1 MAPRPLQLQ
10 AGEGDGL
17 ITPEDRDAIVSTVQR
32 AYCQMDAESNFSY
45 VLHPDGHL
53 LRFELA
59 EQFLKRHL

>member
-1 MAPRPLQLQ
+1 MPNDLSIGERRP
-10 AGEGDGL
+10 GL
-17 ITPEDRDAIVSTVQR
+17 IVSTVQR
-32 AYCQMDAESNFSY
+32 AYCQMDAESNFNY